1 MTIQNRHLKRIQGV
15 NVDIED
21 LVKIQQRLS
30 GFSLRNFHNLSSK
43 GNRDARSRGHGMDYE
58 ESRAYVVGDD
68 ARAMDWQVMART
80 GEAHTKVF
88 VEERERAFL
97 LAVDLSSSMFFGT
110 QFGFK
115 SWAAAQVAAHI
126 GWLANFSTEKLG
138 GIVASTDAIY
148 QVRPVKTR
156 SGLMSLLSF
165 FSQSCD
171 RDLPI
176 QVEASRL
183 NKMLISLRQVKAGS
197 TLILVSDFLGID
209 DNTPGLLQALT
220 RQHDLSAI
228 WIHDASE
235 THDWLAGPYPVRSAD
250 YPFSMP
256 FIIDT
261 SHSNVADLLLKQ
273 QQTHQNN
280 VESIMARFNIGL
292 CGISCNRDITEQLK
306 PYLKRSY

>member
-1 MTIQNRHLKRIQGV
+1 MTNQNQQGKKIQGV
-15 NVDIED
+15 NVDVED

-30 GFSLRNFHNLSSK
+30 GFSLRNFHKLTSK
-43 GNRDARSRGHGMDYE
+43 GNQGARSRGHGMDYE

-80 GEAHTKVF
+80 GEAHSKVF
-88 VEERERAFL
+88 AEERECAFM

-115 SWAAAQVAAHI
+115 SWAAAQVAAHL
-126 GWLANFSTEKLG
+126 GWLANFSGERLG
-138 GIVASTDAIY
+138 GMVASIDALY

-156 SGLMSLLSF
+156 SGLMSLLSYLA
-165 FSQSCD
+165 QSCD

-183 NKMLISLRQVKAGS
+183 NTMLTSLRQVKAGS
-197 TLILVSDFLGID
+197 TLILMSDFLGID
-209 DNTPGLLQALT
+209 DNTPGLLQSLS

-235 THDWLAGPYPVRSAD
+235 THGWLPGPYPVQIAD
-250 YPFSMP
+250 RA
-256 FIIDT
+256 FILDT
-261 SHSNVADLLLKQ
+261 SHSNAAGLLLKQ
-273 QQTHQNN
+273 QQAHQSN
-280 VESIMARFNIGL
+280 VESLMARFNIGL
-292 CGISCNRDITEQLK
+292 CGVSCNRDITEQLK
-306 PYLKRSY
+306 PYLKGAF

>member
-1 MTIQNRHLKRIQGV
+1 MKNQYQQRQNIQGV
-15 NVDIED
+15 NVDVED

-30 GFSLRNFHNLSSK
+30 GFSLRNFHKLTSK
-43 GNRDARSRGHGMDYE
+43 GNQGARSRGHGMDYE

-80 GEAHTKVF
+80 GEAHSKVF
-88 VEERERAFL
+88 AEERERAFL

-126 GWLANFSTEKLG
+126 GWLANGSGERLG
-138 GIVASTDAIY
+138 GMVASIDALH

-156 SGLMSLLSF
+156 SGLMSLLSYLA
-165 FSQSCD
+165 QSCD

-176 QVEASRL
+176 QVEASQL
-183 NKMLISLRQVKAGS
+183 NAMLTSLRQVKAGS
-197 TLILVSDFLGID
+197 TLILISDFLGID
-209 DNTPGLLQALT
+209 ENTSGLLQSLSG
-220 RQHDLSAI
+220 QHDLSAI
-228 WIHDASE
+228 WIHDVSE
-235 THDWLAGPYPVRSAD
+235 TDDWLPGPYPVKSDDPA
-250 YPFSMP
+250 
-256 FIIDT
+256 FILDT
-261 SHSNVADLLLKQ
+261 RHSNAAGLLLKR

-280 VESIMARFNIGL
+280 VESLMARFNIGL

-306 PYLKRSY
+306 GNFKRAF